1 MVRVCKVLQYLESA
15 DVSNLQELAVMKNFA
30 KFASRHVDNEV
41 MTHVAK
47 AVRLYVRELKELTQ
61 G

>member
-15 DVSNLQELAVMKNFA
+15 DVSSLQELVVMKNFA
-30 KFASRHVDNEV
+30 AFASKNLSGDVMDN
-41 MTHVAK
+41 VAK
-47 AVRLYVRELKELTQ
+47 AVRLYVNELKELTQ

>member
-15 DVSNLQELAVMKNFA
+15 DVSSLQELAVMKNFA
-30 KFASRHVDNEV
+30 KFASKHLSGDV
-41 MTHVAK
+41 MANVAG
-47 AVRLYVRELKELTQ
+47 AVRLYVEELKELTQ